1 MARQARTYRK
11 KPARGDERRLEN
23 SDPET
28 AAAIAETVAEE
39 PWLVVS
45 ELAYKLGLNPSTV
58 QALVDRLKTRYQ
70 PVVAEIRKVTTKDLL
85 GLIDERLRMA
95 LEYMTDGKMAEA
107 GVKDLAIL
115 FGILTEKRA
124 LLRGEP
130 TQIIGTKERQNL
142 TDLLPELLKEAQRR
156 GMTVDLNPAE
166 FSEVGTAETGRVI
179 IDPARRLE
187 RAATRT
193 IGGTK

>member
-1 MARQARTYRK
+1 MARKSVTYRQK
-11 KPARGDERRLEN
+11 AAKGDERRLEN
-23 SDPET
+23 SNPE
-28 AAAIAETVAEE
+28 AAAEIAERVAEE
-39 PWLVVS
+39 PWLVIS
-45 ELAYKLGLNPSTV
+45 EMAYKLGLAPQTV
-58 QALVDRLKTRYQ
+58 QALIDRLKTRYQ

-85 GLIDERLRMA
+85 GLMDERMRMA

-107 GVKDLAIL
+107 GIKDLAIM

-166 FSEVGTAETGRVI
+166 FGEVGDPAGRVI
-179 IDPARRLE
+179 IDPARRIE
-187 RAATRT
+187 RAASRT